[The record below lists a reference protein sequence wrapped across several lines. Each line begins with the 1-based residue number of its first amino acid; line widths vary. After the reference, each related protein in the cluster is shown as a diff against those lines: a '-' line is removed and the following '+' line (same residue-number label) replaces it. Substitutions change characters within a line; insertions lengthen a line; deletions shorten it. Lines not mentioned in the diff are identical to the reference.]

1 MNNVSSV
8 QSTLI
13 QERESSAPV
22 DGRVSHS
29 AEHATYGPFDTVG
42 PQPPHKA
49 STVLTGVADR
59 LSYFWFALAIVVLPF
74 AIARWT
80 IPLAAWLY
88 PVFLL
93 RFVRTQPLLRGMLF
107 ALVATTLVLVFALQ
121 GVFPIPGAFYYVAVF
136 GTGVLFSVPY
146 LIDRVSARRLGG
158 MLGTLVFPSA
168 VTTVWYLWAWLNPA
182 QAGTWLNP
190 AYTQYGDLPLLQL
203 LSVTGVWGIV
213 FLMSWLASVVN
224 WAWEREFAWP
234 QVRGGALLYA
244 SLLAA
249 VLLFGGTRLAVFPPQ
264 GSTVRVAGISPSR
277 ALPPWET
284 LAQSAFATQ
293 PDREHARQTFAQ
305 AMAPTYDDL
314 FARSEQEARAGA
326 KIVVWS
332 EGRAAVF
339 EEDQA
344 ALLARA
350 SALARSTGIYLN
362 LAMTVLLQQPVQS
375 PLRTILDQVALV
387 DPSGNMVWRYEK
399 THPVPGPELAVTV
412 PGDGAVP
419 TLQTPYGRLS
429 SAICYDLDFLDI
441 ISNTGH
447 ASADLLLVPG
457 GDWQGIDPLHAQM
470 ATFRAIE
477 NGFSLVRPAK
487 EGLGMAVNYEGQVL
501 AASDYF
507 TTDQQVIVAYVPT
520 QGVHTLYSAIGDL
533 FAWLSVGGLVL
544 LIGLAL
550 GHKWRTIGTSAA
562 DPTRG
567 PLGSHSAR
575 PRTTS

>member
-1 MNNVSSV
+1 MDNMSLVDTTTS
-8 QSTLI
+8 L
-13 QERESSAPV
+13 EREPIVGKDDKAPDAATQRRFQRF
-22 DGRVSHS
+22 DGLVRP
-29 AEHATYGPFDTVG
+29 TKRK
-42 PQPPHKA
+42 PPPA
-49 STVLTGVADR
+49 VRGISDQ
-59 LSYFWFALAIVVLPF
+59 LSYVWLALALVLLPF
-74 AIARWT
+74 AVARWS

-93 RFVRTQPLLRGMLF
+93 RFVRTQPLLRGILF
-107 ALVATTLVLVFALQ
+107 ALVATTLVFVFALQ
-121 GVFPIPGAFYYVAVF
+121 GVFPIPAPLYYIAVF
-136 GTGVLFSVPY
+136 FMAVNFVVPY
-146 LIDRVSARRLGG
+146 LIDRVIARGVGG
-158 MLGTLVFPSA
+158 MPGTLVFPSA
-168 VTTVWYLWAWLNPA
+168 VTTVWYLWALLNPA
-182 QAGTWLNP
+182 EAGTWVNP

-203 LSVTGVWGIV
+203 LSVTGVWAIV

-244 SLLAA
+244 GLLAA
-249 VLLFGGTRLAVFPPQ
+249 VVLFGGTRLAVFPPQ

-305 AMAPTYDDL
+305 AMAPVYDDL

-344 ALLARA
+344 ALFARA
-350 SALARSTGIYLN
+350 SALTRSTGIYLN

-387 DPSGNMVWRYEK
+387 DPSGNTVWRYEK

-477 NGFSLVRPAK
+477 NGFSLVRPAND
-487 EGLGMAVNYEGQVL
+487 GLGIAVDYQGQVL

-507 TTDQQVIVAYVPT
+507 STDQQVIVAYVPT
-520 QGVHTLYSAIGDL
+520 QGVHTLYSTIGDL
-533 FAWLSVGGLVL
+533 FAWLCVGGLVL

-550 GHKWRTIGTSAA
+550 GRKWRTIGTSAA

-575 PRTTS
+575 PGTTS